1 MARQRRKGVGPWPDG
16 ALLGRREE
24 IATLDRSVAAAR
36 EGDSRVLVV
45 AGAAG
50 VGKSALLEH
59 VARSADDMR
68 VLRAAGVESE
78 MELAFAALHQLC
90 MPLLDR
96 LQRLPGPQCAALQT
110 VFGVRAGPAPD
121 RFLVGLAVLSL
132 MSDAA
137 EERPVLCVVDDAQW
151 LDRASAQ
158 VLGFVARRLLAER
171 IVVLFGTRR
180 PGHEL
185 RGLPEVEITGLSAPD
200 SRALL
205 ESASPAPLD
214 EHVRDRI
221 VAESDGNPLALLE
234 LPRGLTVT
242 QMAGGFGLL
251 QAGALPGHIEES
263 FLSRVE
269 SLPAD
274 SRRLLLVAAAEP
286 IGDPTLVRRAVE
298 LLGVTQA
305 RALANGT
312 DGLLTVDARVTFRH
326 PLVRSAVYRAADPA
340 DRRAVHSALAAVTDA
355 RTDPDRRAWHLA
367 SAAIEPDDAVA
378 AELEHSADRAQAR
391 GGLTAAAAFLQR
403 AVELTADPARRTD
416 RALSAARASVAA
428 GAFGPALELLALAET
443 AELDEFARARIDL
456 LRAEAA
462 FAQRHGSDAPPLLLR
477 AARTLEPLDARLARD
492 TYLDAWSAALFAGSS
507 ATAGDLHE
515 VSAAAAA
522 APRPEGPVRAGDLL
536 LDALAL
542 LFTDGRDTAVPM
554 LERAASAFAAD
565 EVTGEEVLRWGWLAT
580 AAAAS
585 AWDFELCLATAL
597 RQVDVARHAGALAV
611 LAVGVNVLEQVA
623 ALAGDFGTATSLE
636 AEADAVREATGTHVA
651 HYGALVL
658 AALRG
663 RESEALPLVDA
674 TIAEATAEGEGTAVQ
689 YARWARSVVLN
700 ALGRYDEALDAARAA
715 ADDMPELFVSAW
727 ALAELVEAASRSGD
741 ERGTAEALERL
752 RAHVRGSQGPWGLGV
767 EARSRGLAGDGGDAF
782 REAVE
787 YFRGTRLRPD
797 LARTHLVYGEW
808 LRRRGRRSEARTQLR
823 IAHDLFVSIGMEA
836 FAARTRRELRAVGA
850 AVPGRGAVPAGD
862 ELTAQERQ
870 IALMVREG
878 MTNPEIAARLF
889 LSPRTVE
896 WHLRRVFGKLSISSR
911 RQLRSA
917 LAPDGIVTL
926 PARPRGAAEPSMG

>member
-286 IGDPTLVRRAVE
+286 TGDPTLVRRAVE
-298 LLGVTQA
+298 LLGMTQA
-305 RALANGT
+305 RAMANGT

-443 AELDEFARARIDL
+443 AELDEFGRARIDL

-507 ATAGDLHE
+507 ATAGTCTRSPPQLP
-515 VSAAAAA
+515 
-522 APRPEGPVRAGDLL
+522 PRRV
-536 LDALAL
+536 
-542 LFTDGRDTAVPM
+542 
-554 LERAASAFAAD
+554 
-565 EVTGEEVLRWGWLAT
+565 
-580 AAAAS
+580 
-585 AWDFELCLATAL
+585 
-597 RQVDVARHAGALAV
+597 
-611 LAVGVNVLEQVA
+611 
-623 ALAGDFGTATSLE
+623 
-636 AEADAVREATGTHVA
+636 
-651 HYGALVL
+651 
-658 AALRG
+658 
-663 RESEALPLVDA
+663 
-674 TIAEATAEGEGTAVQ
+674 
-689 YARWARSVVLN
+689 
-700 ALGRYDEALDAARAA
+700 
-715 ADDMPELFVSAW
+715 
-727 ALAELVEAASRSGD
+727 
-741 ERGTAEALERL
+741 
-752 RAHVRGSQGPWGLGV
+752 
-767 EARSRGLAGDGGDAF
+767 
-782 REAVE
+782 
-787 YFRGTRLRPD
+787 
-797 LARTHLVYGEW
+797 
-808 LRRRGRRSEARTQLR
+808 RRGR
-823 IAHDLFVSIGMEA
+823 
-836 FAARTRRELRAVGA
+836 
-850 AVPGRGAVPAGD
+850 
-862 ELTAQERQ
+862 
-870 IALMVREG
+870 
-878 MTNPEIAARLF
+878 
-889 LSPRTVE
+889 
-896 WHLRRVFGKLSISSR
+896 
-911 RQLRSA
+911 
-917 LAPDGIVTL
+917 
-926 PARPRGAAEPSMG
+926 